1 MFSVIGHT
9 YSRGGEACV
18 AGCDFVGD
26 VRGNG
31 AIVGDTRLMRLMIVG
46 GAGGAAVDAAV
57 GVAGGDSVGSSCATL
72 LRPRCARCASRSLVA
87 RRPAWRCSRAW
98 DMY

>member
-1 MFSVIGHT
+1 MFSVIGHK

-31 AIVGDTRLMRLMIVG
+31 AIVGDTRLMIVG
-46 GAGGAAVDAAV
+46 GAGGAGGAAADAAV
-57 GVAGGDSVGSSCATL
+57 GVKISSFSCTT
-72 LRPRCARCASRSLVA
+72 PERCARSASRSLVA
-87 RRPAWRCSRAW
+87 RRPAWRRSRAW
-98 DMY
+98 DWDMY

>member
-18 AGCDFVGD
+18 AGRDFVGD

-31 AIVGDTRLMRLMIVG
+31 AIVGDTRLMIVG

-57 GVAGGDSVGSSCATL
+57 GVA
-72 LRPRCARCASRSLVA
+72 
-87 RRPAWRCSRAW
+87 
-98 DMY
+98 

>member
-1 MFSVIGHT
+1 MFSVIGQT

-18 AGCDFVGD
+18 AGRDFVGD

-31 AIVGDTRLMRLMIVG
+31 AIVGDTRLMIVG

-57 GVAGGDSVGSSCATL
+57 GVAGKISSFSCTT
-72 LRPRCARCASRSLVA
+72 PERCARSASRSLVA

-98 DMY
+98 DHTKY

>member
-18 AGCDFVGD
+18 AGRDFVGD
-26 VRGNG
+26 VRRIG
-31 AIVGDTRLMRLMIVG
+31 AIVGDTRLMIVG

-57 GVAGGDSVGSSCATL
+57 GVAQSSC
-72 LRPRCARCASRSLVA
+72 
-87 RRPAWRCSRAW
+87 WRVSILT
-98 DMY
+98 